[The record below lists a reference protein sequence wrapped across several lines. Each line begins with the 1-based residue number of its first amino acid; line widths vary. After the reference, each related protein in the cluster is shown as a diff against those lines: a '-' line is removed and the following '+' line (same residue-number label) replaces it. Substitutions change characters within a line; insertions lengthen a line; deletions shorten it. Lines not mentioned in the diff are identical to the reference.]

1 MPGRTVSSAR
11 PAFLPMLVWP
21 KKTAASSKQ
30 GAYFPF
36 SSFMYHPGGFVS
48 AGNAGFEIVP
58 RNAFFFCPQ
67 VSFLQV
73 GDHISGEEMLAK
85 MSLTIGR

>member
-1 MPGRTVSSAR
+1 
-11 PAFLPMLVWP
+11 MLVWS
-21 KKTAASSKQ
+21 KKTAAPSKQ

-58 RNAFFFCPQ
+58 RNAFFFAHRFPFSQ
-67 VSFLQV
+67 I

-85 MSLTIGR
+85 VSVDYRKVNI